1 MIEKWKEIRDN
12 GGYAAA
18 VLMDLSKAFD
28 TINYKLLIAKLRAYG
43 FDLPSLEIIFDYFT
57 NRQQRTKINSSLSTL
72 SLVLCGAA
80 QGSILGPKIFNI
92 NLNDLFF
99 EFVDTD
105 VCNIADDTTPFA
117 CDTDIAKLLQNL
129 ESDVASAIDWFAAN
143 FMILNQEK
151 CHFLISG
158 PETSV
163 QQMHVA
169 VGEEVIWESSQEKLL
184 GVLLDKLLKFHEHVI
199 DICRKASSKLSALT
213 RFARVMSFVKKR
225 NLMNAFVQAQFS
237 FCPLLWM
244 FCSRS
249 LHKKINSIHKRA
261 LQNVYLDYTSTF
273 EELLKKDNS
282 VTIHHRTI
290 QLLAIEMFKVV
301 NKCGPE
307 LIRDLFKLD
316 DKNRTR
322 SNRAFFR
329 PNVNTEHYGK
339 ESIRYFGPIVW
350 DDMLPDKYKSIK
362 KLKKFKEEIK
372 KWTPTNCPCFLCK
385 EFVGGVGYVTT
396 YE

>member
-1 MIEKWKEIRDN
+1 
-12 GGYAAA
+12 
-18 VLMDLSKAFD
+18 
-28 TINYKLLIAKLRAYG
+28 
-43 FDLPSLEIIFDYFT
+43 
-57 NRQQRTKINSSLSTL
+57 
-72 SLVLCGAA
+72 
-80 QGSILGPKIFNI
+80 
-92 NLNDLFF
+92 
-99 EFVDTD
+99 
-105 VCNIADDTTPFA
+105 
-117 CDTDIAKLLQNL
+117 
-129 ESDVASAIDWFAAN
+129 
-143 FMILNQEK
+143 
-151 CHFLISG
+151 
-158 PETSV
+158 
-163 QQMHVA
+163 MHIA
-169 VGEEVIWESSQEKLL
+169 VGEEIIWESSQEKLL

-213 RFARVMSFVKKR
+213 KFARVMSFVKKR
-225 NLMNAFVQAQFS
+225 ILMNAFVQAQFS

-307 LIRDLFKLD
+307 LIRDLFKLTD
-316 DKNRTR
+316 DSR
-322 SNRAFFR
+322 SRSKRAFFR
-329 PNVNTEHYGK
+329 PNVNHDQYGK

-350 DDMLPDKYKSIK
+350 DDMLPAKYKSIK

-372 KWTPTNCPCFLCK
+372 KWTPTNCPCSLCK
-385 EFVGGVGYVTT
+385 EYVGGVGYVTT
-396 YE
+396 FE